1 MVSMLLCSFF
11 ELYEFFALKKQHVFN
26 RHQLFP
32 KRRFFSSIEGVG
44 GYWLI
49 PIPTGAH
56 QGVNRFWVPAELF
69 VDLVLEKI
77 SKLFESRRD
86 RKSLILVL
94 ADN

>member
-1 MVSMLLCSFF
+1 MLLCFFF
-11 ELYEFFALKKQHVFN
+11 ELYEFFAFKTARFQSTPAVSQKKVF
-26 RHQLFP
+26 P
-32 KRRFFSSIEGVG
+32 SIEGVG

-69 VDLVLEKI
+69 LDLVLEKI
-77 SKLFESRRD
+77 LKLFEIRRD